1 MARALWKGAISFS
14 LVHIPVTL
22 TTASRPGTI
31 DLDMLDKRDF
41 SPIGYQRYNK
51 TTGKVVEWGE
61 IVKGFQYEKGEYVVL
76 TDEDFRRANVKATQT
91 IDIVQFVER
100 EEIPTYYFD
109 TPYHVIPD
117 KRAAKVYA
125 LLRDA
130 LEKSGKIAV
139 ATVVIRTRQAMAA
152 LVPLEGLI
160 MMNTLR
166 YADEIVSPAD
176 AMDEPPARAQV
187 SGKELQMAMKLI
199 DEMSEKW
206 QPDKF
211 HDTYRDDLMKRIEE
225 KVREGQTKQLTAP
238 SGDKAPREGG
248 KVVDLMSLLSRSL
261 AERGGGDDEAKPR
274 RTRRPVRRTKRARA
288 ARRA

>member
-22 TTASRPGTI
+22 STASRPGTL
-31 DLDMLDKRDF
+31 DLDMLDRHDF
-41 SPIGYQRYNK
+41 SPIGYRRYNK
-51 TTGKVVEWGE
+51 TTGKVVEWND

-76 TDEDFRRANVKATQT
+76 TDEDFKRANVKATQT
-91 IDIVQFVER
+91 IDIVAFVER

-130 LEKSGKIAV
+130 LEKSGKLAV

-152 LVPLEGLI
+152 LVPVEGLI

-176 AMDEPPARAQV
+176 AVDAPPAKAQV
-187 SGKELQMAMKLI
+187 SDKELQMAMKLI

-206 QPDKF
+206 TPEKF
-211 HDTYRDDLMKRIEE
+211 RDTYRDDLMKRIEE

-238 SGDKAPREGG
+238 SAQGSPRQSG

-261 AERGGGDDEAKPR
+261 AARGAEDPDAEPR
-274 RTRRPVRRTKRARA
+274 RKRRPVRRTKRARA